1 VYRAYDPGHD
11 RLVAVKLFRLDLPPE
26 RVHQLVAELERL
38 IGAGLTHPAIATPLA
53 TGMLGVTAYLVTEYV
68 PADSLDIAMRHGP
81 GSSADALRVAADLA
95 SALDLAAA
103 GHVTHG
109 VLHPRDVLVSPDA
122 TKLIGLGVARALD
135 RVGVPTPV
143 RRPYTA
149 PERTVGLAWDRRA
162 DVFSLAAVVYE
173 LLWARRLAA
182 LGEDA
187 TASLTEIAGGSLPR
201 LRAVF
206 ARALA
211 EDPGKRFD
219 TATGFADALKAA
231 FDLQAAEDDIGD
243 QRTAR
248 PSSEQAALEVAVG
261 YANQAA
267 AGAPA
272 AQAALAGGRGSMTA
286 GAAVAAEV
294 RSPALERSASTADKR
309 RTPAEG
315 AGLELRLPLEPAAGP
330 VEAEARREATE
341 QARYT
346 DVAAVPLN
354 DAGVPPVL
362 PPDLIDAY
370 RAAAGDSLT
379 DTRSR
384 SAISP
389 LAFALVIGV
398 ALGFAVGFG
407 VGARSRSA
415 DPAADPANASVPS
428 GTAGTVRETGEATPP
443 PPVQPEPSVV
453 GSLLVRSTPPG
464 ARVFVDGREYG
475 QTPVTVANLA
485 RGAHSVRVARDGYVT
500 DERQVTIT
508 SAQRAHSV
516 TVRLAAE
523 RPEPASQPAPTQAS
537 VPVRPAGT
545 SPAAPPLPQSG
556 AGLLTVESRPA
567 GAQVF
572 IDGRLVGTTP
582 LVLPDVPVG
591 DHALHLDLDG
601 YQRWASAIRVLP
613 SERTRVAASL
623 DR

>member
-1 VYRAYDPGHD
+1 
-11 RLVAVKLFRLDLPPE
+11 
-26 RVHQLVAELERL
+26 
-38 IGAGLTHPAIATPLA
+38 
-53 TGMLGVTAYLVTEYV
+53 MLGVAAYLATEYV
-68 PADSLDIAMRHGP
+68 PADSIDIAMRHGP
-81 GSSADALRVAADLA
+81 GSSGEALRVAADLA
-95 SALDLAAA
+95 GALDAAA
-103 GHVTHG
+103 ACHVTHG

-201 LRAVF
+201 LRDVF

-219 TATGFADALKAA
+219 TATEFAEALKAA
-231 FDLQAAEDDIGD
+231 FDPQAAADDVGD
-243 QRTAR
+243 QRAAR
-248 PSSEQAALEVAVG
+248 PSDDRVGPVVLEVAVG
-261 YANQAA
+261 SANQAA
-267 AGAPA
+267 GGALA
-272 AQAALAGGRGSMTA
+272 AHAALAGSRGVT
-286 GAAVAAEV
+286 AVAAVVTEV
-294 RSPALERSASTADKR
+294 RATALDRSASAADRRRSPAA
-309 RTPAEG
+309 G
-315 AGLELRLPLEPAAGP
+315 AGPEPRLPLEPAARS
-330 VEAEARREATE
+330 VETDARRESGDP
-341 QARYT
+341 ARYT
-346 DVAAVPLN
+346 DVGTVPLN
-354 DAGVPPVL
+354 GAGVPPVL

-370 RAAAGDSLT
+370 RAAPGDSLT

-407 VGARSRSA
+407 VGARSRSDSSA
-415 DPAADPANASVPS
+415 DPATAAVPS
-428 GTAGTVRETGEATPP
+428 GTAGTVRETGEATP

-453 GSLLVRSTPPG
+453 GSLLVRSTPAG

-475 QTPVTVANLA
+475 QTPVTVANLV
-485 RGAHSVRVARDGYVT
+485 RGAHRVRVARDGYIT

-523 RPEPASQPAPTQAS
+523 RPEPARQPAPTQA
-537 VPVRPAGT
+537 PAAVRTAGT
-545 SPAAPPLPQSG
+545 SPAAPPVPQSG

-601 YQRWASAIRVLP
+601 YQRWASAIRILP